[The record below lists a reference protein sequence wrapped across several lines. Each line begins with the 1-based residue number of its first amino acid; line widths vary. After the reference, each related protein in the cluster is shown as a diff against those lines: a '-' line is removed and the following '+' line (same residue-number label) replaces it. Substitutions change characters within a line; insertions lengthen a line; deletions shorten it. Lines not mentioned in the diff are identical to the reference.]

1 MVKIL
6 DTYVD
11 HKTESCSVPTHT
23 SDNYSKIFGQS
34 HCFTIV
40 PMSMHSAVCT
50 TFFVG

>member
-11 HKTESCSVPTHT
+11 HKTKSCSVPTHT